1 MDTSPTDD
9 ELDALDQGVD
19 PRDILQ
25 RRADVARAER
35 DRAVADLRATMTDQD
50 VLDAFGIDLTQLDR

>member
-9 ELDALDQGVD
+9 ELDALDRGVD

-25 RRADVARAER
+25 RRAAARLER
-35 DRAVADLRATMTDQD
+35 DRAVGDLRATMTDED